1 MNASKRAPLVSA
13 LIILFCGCSTGIST
27 DDLRSRGELSPLRA
41 EEWKMENYQ
50 CAVKG
55 NTANWQAAYCM
66 WLNKTNDFEADGVED
81 CFETLTEHE
90 GIPKKLCERNE
101 YFKREICKTL
111 VMDRIFHGSM
121 TECLRSDDSVPR
133 VVREGL

>member
-1 MNASKRAPLVSA
+1 MRFRPALFAFAVSVFA
-13 LIILFCGCSTGIST
+13 GCSSGLST
-27 DDLRSRGELSPLRA
+27 EDLRTRGELSPLRA
-41 EEWKMENYQ
+41 NEWKLENYQ

-66 WLNKTNDFEADGVED
+66 WLNKTNDFEADGVEE
-81 CFETLTEHE
+81 CFNTLTEHE
-90 GIPKKLCERNE
+90 GIPKRFCERNE

-111 VMDRIFHGSM
+111 VMDKIFTGSLI
-121 TECLRSDDSVPR
+121 ECLRSDDSVPR